1 MNLINGATPSNIP
14 VSASNV
20 IVEPMPYCLSHMDTI
35 IDIEHE
41 FSSLV
46 HIPDPELT
54 EDNFFDYSN
63 W

>member
-14 VSASNV
+14 VSTSNV